1 MNGNVKRSLSGAI
14 ALALAF
20 CVLAPAMAGYQG
32 TTVEV
37 THSGK
42 AVGSARV
49 IMLASDN
56 SENYKPI
63 VANQYGH
70 ARFIYDV
77 TKAMLNKAGLQLCWQ
92 AYMPIAPIRSS
103 DKICFAPASAPE
115 NVRIDIR

>member
-1 MNGNVKRSLSGAI
+1 
-14 ALALAF
+14 
-20 CVLAPAMAGYQG
+20 MASYQG

-37 THSGK
+37 LHGGN
-42 AVGSARV
+42 AVGSARI

-56 SENYKPI
+56 SENYKPL

-77 TKAMLNKAGLQLCWQ
+77 TKAMLNKPGLQLCWQ
-92 AYMPIAPIRSS
+92 AFMPTAPVRSS

-115 NVRIDIR
+115 NLQIKIR